1 MLERKIRQAA
11 LVILSFGLLVP
22 AGLLYAQQ
30 TGEEAQEIITGRSE
44 FNNVGNRSAEFLT
57 IGVSARAVALGG
69 AYSAMA
75 DDITSL
81 YWNPAGLGFMEGSE
95 AFFTVVNMPLDVT
108 LSYVGGGASVLDG
121 NAAIGAFAEIL
132 KFGDLEVNTVE
143 QPNGTGLM
151 WNSFSFAGGVTWAQN
166 FSDRFTAGLTVKGIH
181 ESIYNVSASAFAFDF
196 GSNYHTTFRDRNI
209 RLAFV
214 VQNLGTEMR
223 FRGSRLNISIPPQ
236 EGDEESAT
244 LEDRNAEYRTSGF
257 GIPNSFK
264 AALSYDLIARSWEAG
279 QSWLVAG
286 EFAQPN
292 NQDATYSLG
301 TEYTKR
307 LGDEGSTTA
316 VSARGG
322 WYVQQ
327 DEVALGSSP
336 DGGDVLRGLS
346 VGGGFTYDFLDFTGT
361 FDYAYRHMGR
371 LDAEHF
377 FSVKVGF

>member
-1 MLERKIRQAA
+1 MIRRKKWLAA
-11 LVILSFGLLVP
+11 LVLLSFGLLVP
-22 AGLLYAQQ
+22 AGLLLGQQ
-30 TGEEAQEIITGRSE
+30 TGEEAQALIEGRGE
-44 FNNVGNRSAEFLT
+44 FSNVGNRSAEFLS

-81 YWNPAGLGFMEGSE
+81 YWNPAGLGFLEGSE

-108 LSYVGGGASVLDG
+108 LSYVGGGTSVMDG
-121 NAAIGAFAEIL
+121 NAAIGAFVEIL
-132 KFGDLEVNTVE
+132 RLGDLEVTTVE

-166 FSDRFTAGLTVKGIH
+166 FSDRFTAGVTVKGIH
-181 ESIYNVSASAFAFDF
+181 ESIYDVSASAFAFDF
-196 GSNYHTTFRDRNI
+196 GSNYHTTFKDRNI

-223 FRGSRLNISIPPQ
+223 YRGSRLNISIPPQ
-236 EGDEESAT
+236 DDEEESST
-244 LEDRNAEYRTSGF
+244 LENRNAEYRTDGF

-264 AALSYDLIARSWEAG
+264 AALSYDMIARSWEAG

-292 NQDATYSLG
+292 NQDATFSVG
-301 TEYTKR
+301 SEYTKR

-322 WYVQQ
+322 WYIQQ
-327 DEVALGSSP
+327 DEIGLEDSDAM
-336 DGGDVLRGLS
+336 RGLS
-346 VGGGFTYDFLDFTGT
+346 LGGGFTYDFLDYTGT

-371 LDAEHF
+371 LEAEHF